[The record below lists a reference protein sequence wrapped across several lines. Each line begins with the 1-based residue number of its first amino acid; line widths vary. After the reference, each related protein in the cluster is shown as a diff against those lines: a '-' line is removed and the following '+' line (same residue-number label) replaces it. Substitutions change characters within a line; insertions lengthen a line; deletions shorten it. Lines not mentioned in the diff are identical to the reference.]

1 MVDMK
6 RISIQTS
13 DKTFYTDF
21 KNKNFDGLRISVYT
35 KDSIEKEIS
44 DTVTY
49 FITGIGG
56 GIALNVFSNWL
67 YDKIKN
73 TPDKNTVI
81 NGNVINAKTVNITNI
96 IQIISNDKNGK

>member
-1 MVDMK
+1 MK

-21 KNKNFDGLRISVYT
+21 KNQNFDGLNISVYT

-44 DTVTY
+44 DILTY
-49 FITGIGG
+49 FVTGIGG
-56 GIALNVFSNWL
+56 GIALSVFSNWL

>member
-1 MVDMK
+1 MQ
-6 RISIQTS
+6 RISIQTT

-21 KNKNFDGLRISVYT
+21 KNQNFDGLNISVYT

-44 DTVTY
+44 DILTY
-49 FITGIGG
+49 FVTAVGG

-73 TPDKNTVI
+73 NPDKKTVI
-81 NGNVINAKTVNITNI
+81 NGNVINAKTVNIINI
-96 IQIISNDKNGK
+96 IQITSDDKKGK